1 MIQIL
6 DSGLYVPRTTTLY
19 ETPKPEAVWAHEEDR
34 MNAFGL
40 VVMDGDPVIC
50 GHGGSMWLCRGCAR
64 NIAIETGHREQKGE
78 AIWAQCIGTEPFRAE
93 PVMKTWHER
102 AIAFLSDLFYSW

>member
-6 DSGLYVPRTTTLY
+6 DSGLYEPRTTTLH

-102 AIAFLSDLFYSW
+102 AIAFLSDLFYS

>member
-6 DSGLYVPRTTTLY
+6 DSGLYEPRTTTLH

-64 NIAIETGHREQKGE
+64 NIAIETGRESGIDRYFREQKEPTEVVDRNGFV
-78 AIWAQCIGTEPFRAE
+78 CIGPEASGISE
-93 PVMKTWHER
+93 HH
-102 AIAFLSDLFYSW
+102 D